1 MSFKPCILIPIYNHH
16 ATISL
21 VVGKLAAY
29 GLPILIIDDGSDEAT
44 QRILAALAQSCVLVQ
59 LYRLPVN
66 SGKGAAVMHGMQHA
80 HASGFSHALQIDAD
94 GQHELAD
101 VPCFLEAGRQHP
113 LAVICGKPVYDAS
126 VPKGRLYGR
135 YVTHFWVWIETL
147 SFSIADSMC
156 GFRLYPLAATCT
168 LMQQVSI
175 PRRMDFDIA
184 IVVHL
189 SWQGL
194 QFHNI
199 PTRVIYPPDGISH
212 FRMLADNFNIS
223 KTHSK
228 LFFGMLRRLPT
239 LLRRKFASTTNK
251 GQHWSKMPERGSS
264 LGMKCIAGCYRL
276 LGKPIAILLLYP
288 IIAYFLLTNRTARQ
302 ASQKYLTHWQQFHG
316 SHHQMPQPGWAASYR
331 HMLAFGHSSL
341 DKLGA
346 WMGERIDASFS
357 AQAEMEALLASGQG
371 AMLVGAHLG
380 NLEMLRAMA
389 SLQHKATINA
399 VVYTEHAQ
407 KFNQLLA
414 SSNPRFQVN
423 LLQVSSFGPD
433 TAIMLKEKIDQGELL
448 VIVGDRTPPAE
459 NGRIS
464 TVSFLGHPAPFAQG
478 PWLLASL
485 LECPIYLLFCLKQ
498 DQRYHIHF
506 EQFADSIKLPRQERQ
521 AAMNRYIQ
529 RYAQRLEYYCGLA
542 PLEWFN
548 FYDFWAG
555 SHKENAAPPQPKTT
569 PSI

>member
-21 VVGKLAAY
+21 VVGKLASY
-29 GLPILIIDDGSDEAT
+29 GLPILIIDDGSDEITQHALAT
-44 QRILAALAQSCVLVQ
+44 LAQSHALVQ

-66 SGKGAAVMHGMQHA
+66 SGKGAAVMHGLQQA
-80 HASGFSHALQIDAD
+80 DAAGFSHALQIDAD
-94 GQHELAD
+94 GQHEIAD
-101 VPCFLEAGRQHP
+101 IPRFLEAGKQHP
-113 LAVICGKPVYDAS
+113 LDVICGQPIYDNS

-135 YVTHFWVWIETL
+135 YITHFWVWVETL

-156 GFRLYPLAATCT
+156 GFRLYPLAATCA
-168 LMQQVSI
+168 LIQQVNI

-189 SWQGL
+189 SWLGL

-199 PTRVIYPPDGISH
+199 PTKVIYPPDGVSH
-212 FRMLADNFNIS
+212 FRMLADNLSIS

-228 LFFGMLRRLPT
+228 LFFGMLWRLPT
-239 LLRRKFASTTNK
+239 LLRHKLVPAANTDR
-251 GQHWSKMPERGSS
+251 HWSKTPERGSI
-264 LGMKCIAGCYRL
+264 LGMKFIAGCYRL
-276 LGKPIAILLLYP
+276 LGKPVATLLLYP
-288 IIAYFLLTNRTARQ
+288 VIAYFLLANRKARQ
-302 ASQKYLTHWQQFHG
+302 ASQAYLARWQQFHG
-316 SHHQMPQPGWAASYR
+316 QHHEAPSSGWAASYR

-341 DKLGA
+341 DKMGA
-346 WMGERIDASFS
+346 WMGERIDADFP
-357 AQAEMEALLASGQG
+357 AQADMEALLASGKG

-380 NLEMLRAMA
+380 NLEMMRALA
-389 SLQHKATINA
+389 SLRHKTTINA

-407 KFNQLLA
+407 KFNRLLEN
-414 SSNPRFQVN
+414 SNPRFKVN

-433 TAIMLKEKIDQGELL
+433 TAIMLKEKIDQSELL

-464 TVSFLGHPAPFAQG
+464 TASFLGSPAPFAQG

-485 LECPIYLLFCLKQ
+485 LECPVYLFFCLKQ
-498 DQRYHIHF
+498 DKHYHIHF
-506 EQFADSIKLPRQERQ
+506 EPFADSIKLPRQDRQ
-521 AAMNRYIQ
+521 GAMDRYIRQ
-529 RYAQRLEYYCGLA
+529 YAQRLEYYCGLA

-555 SHKENAAPPQPKTT
+555 SHEGNAVPAQTKTT
-569 PSI
+569 LSI